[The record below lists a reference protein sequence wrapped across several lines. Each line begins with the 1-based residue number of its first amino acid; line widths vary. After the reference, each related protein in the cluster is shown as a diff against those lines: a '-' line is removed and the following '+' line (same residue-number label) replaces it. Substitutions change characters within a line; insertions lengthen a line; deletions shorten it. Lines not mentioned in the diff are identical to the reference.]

1 MSDDTKIQRS
11 CDGFVI
17 FIGQIEVQPPPAYE
31 PLMHAASTRF
41 AAPQSVPALAGV
53 GLRPVHYQQILT
65 ERPAVAWFEVHSENY
80 FGPGG
85 QPLHYLERV
94 RDAYPLSLHC
104 VGLCLGSTDA
114 LDRAH
119 LQRLDELARRIEPSL
134 VSEHL
139 SWGRAGRRFL
149 NDLLPLPY
157 TEEAFAV
164 VCDHIDEVQE
174 RLRRQILIENIS
186 SYVRFRHS
194 TIPES
199 EFIAGLVQR
208 TGCGILLDINN
219 LYVNDANHGV
229 EPLAYIDALPA
240 DSVREIHLAGH
251 DRAGGL
257 LIDTHGTRVAEP
269 VWALYRHAVDH
280 FGPIATL
287 IEWDT
292 DIPPFEVLLGEADKA
307 ATILRNHHAFAS

>member
-1 MSDDTKIQRS
+1 MHT
-11 CDGFVI
+11 
-17 FIGQIEVQPPPAYE
+17 PP
-31 PLMHAASTRF
+31 TCF
-41 AAPQSVPALAGV
+41 AAPQSIPVQAGV

-65 ERPAVAWFEVHSENY
+65 ERPAVGWFEVHSENY
-80 FGPGG
+80 FGAGG
-85 QPLHYLERV
+85 QPLYYLERV
-94 RDAYPLSLHC
+94 RDGYPLSLHG
-104 VGLCLGSTDA
+104 VGLCLGSTGE
-114 LDRAH
+114 LDRIH
-119 LQRLDELARRIEPSL
+119 LQHLDELVRRIEPGL

-174 RLRRQILIENIS
+174 RLRRPILIENIS

-194 TIPES
+194 TMPES
-199 EFIAGLVQR
+199 EFIARLVRR

-219 LYVNDANHGV
+219 LYVNEANHGI
-229 EPLAYIDALPA
+229 EPRAYLDALPA
-240 DSVREIHLAGH
+240 DAVWEIHLAGH

-269 VWALYRHAVDH
+269 VWALFRQAVER

-287 IEWDT
+287 IEWDA
-292 DIPPFEVLLGEADKA
+292 DIPAFEVLLEEAGKA
-307 ATILRNHHAFAS
+307 TTIMRNHDAFAA